1 MLGQRILERGQW
13 VTYTATVNDRK
24 VQACQFRDLKLKDF
38 VSTCSLS
45 IAQKCRKMK
54 HHGLVPNPCV
64 AEEYLKNSASV
75 DVHNHYCTG
84 SVGLEHIWHTKNP
97 HR

>member
-38 VSTCSLS
+38 VSTCSSL
-45 IAQKCRKMK
+45 IAGKPRKTK
-54 HHGLVPNPCV
+54 HHGLVSHPHV
-64 AEEYLKNSASV
+64 AEEYLKYSTSI

-84 SVGLEHIWHTKNP
+84 SVDLEDIWQTKNP